1 MSYRKSSKSQY
12 ARKPAA
18 WVAGYWHKG
27 KYVVWQNQ
35 QRVPISADRV
45 NLVVPVET
53 QKNLQLPIGCRIIH
67 RFKGGPKN
75 DERVIVETP
84 RGMLKDFEVEG
95 VPVEVPA
102 QPQPKAPKTVTEYDQ
117 QIGVIRKA
125 LKKLCPT
132 LSVRRGSG
140 TAYGWIDILGS
151 GDEFHNFTNEEKKA
165 LDKFGL
171 GYGMNAAVI
180 SPEDRKYW
188 VEKAKSLLT

>member
-12 ARKPAA
+12 ERKPAA
-18 WVAGYWHKG
+18 WVAGYWRKG
-27 KYVVWQNQ
+27 RYVVWQKQ
-35 QRVPISADRV
+35 ERVPISADLV

-53 QKNLQLPIGCRIIH
+53 QKDLQLPIGCRIVH

-75 DERVIVETP
+75 DERIIVEAP
-84 RGMLKDFEVEG
+84 REMLRNFDVRDA
-95 VPVEVPA
+95 VVDVPA
-102 QPQPKAPKTVTEYDQ
+102 QPQPKIHKTVTEYDQ

-151 GDEFHNFTNEEKKA
+151 GEFNNFTDQEKQA

-180 SPEDRKYW
+180 SPEAMKYY
-188 VEKAKSLLT
+188 VEKAQKML

>member
-18 WVAGYWHKG
+18 WVAGYWHNG
-27 KYVVWQNQ
+27 KYVVWQKQ
-35 QRVPISADRV
+35 QRVPIGADRV

-84 RGMLKDFEVEG
+84 REMLKDFEVEG
-95 VPVEVPA
+95 VPVEVPV

-117 QIGVIRKA
+117 QIGIIRKA

-151 GDEFHNFTNEEKKA
+151 GDEFHNFTEKEKQA
-165 LDKFGL
+165 RDIFGL
-171 GYGMNAAVI
+171 GYGMNASVI

-188 VEKAKSLLT
+188 VEKAQKMI